1 MDNSKRKQS
10 SGWASNVEERVTVQ
24 RDVGVAEIRRL
35 DLMCQNFNSSRVLQ
49 DSSIGLVSTAL
60 ILTEVTNCQLKLCRA
75 FDRGF
80 DPIECI

>member
-49 DSSIGLVSTAL
+49 DSSIGLHGSYPHRG
-60 ILTEVTNCQLKLCRA
+60 NQLPA
-75 FDRGF
+75 Q
-80 DPIECI
+80 IV